1 MKKIGIFV
9 DKNDRDS
16 RRKAQ
21 DSIAEWLRERDRD
34 PELLP
39 SRLGIMPEGWQTNG
53 SKLLKFKSG
62 AFIPGRLRL
71 VTNTSFFQNRFL
83 NNPVG
88 SMFPKF
94 QLFRSTS

>member
-1 MKKIGIFV
+1 MKKVGIFV

-21 DSIAEWLRERDRD
+21 DSIADWLRERDRD

-62 AFIPGRLRL
+62 AFIPGRLSL
-71 VTNTSFFQNRFL
+71 VTSFFQNRFL
-83 NNPVG
+83 NNQVG
-88 SMFPKF
+88 SMSLKF
-94 QLFRSTS
+94 RQFRVTS